1 MRWIYYI
8 GMVGAFV
15 GCFSGVA
22 YAQGQ
27 VPSAVPANPV
37 PPTGSPPGTNPAPPP
52 TTTPTASNPP
62 APPAPNPSWTSATG
76 IQTALPPPPP
86 PPGADTTATGV
97 APIPPGGGPGTAIP
111 QGSPNPQPYPYPY
124 NPYYPPY
131 PTNQQGAYPPPW
143 GWAPRPAPVT
153 TWYGWQ
159 TLIGV
164 LAGDALTLIGGSFN
178 NSPMIY
184 IGVGA
189 HVFTGPI
196 VHWAH
201 GNAGKGFISLGLNL
215 GIPTIGALS
224 SVVLGYYGLILAGIG
239 YLAAPTLDMALLS
252 TETVDGPATA
262 PKGARVLLPSSVGI
276 MPMLDPNR
284 RGLMLVGRF

>member
-1 MRWIYYI
+1 MRWLCYI
-8 GMVGAFV
+8 GTVVTLVGS
-15 GCFSGVA
+15 FSGLA

-27 VPSAVPANPV
+27 VPSAGPANPV
-37 PPTGSPPGTNPAPPP
+37 PPAASPPGGNPTPPP
-52 TTTPTASNPP
+52 TTTPIAPNPTP
-62 APPAPNPSWTSATG
+62 PPAPNPSWSSATG
-76 IQTALPPPPP
+76 IQTTLPPPPP
-86 PPGADTTATGV
+86 SPGADANAATA
-97 APIPPGGGPGTAIP
+97 PSIPVGGGPGTATP
-111 QGSPNPQPYPYPY
+111 QVGPAPQPYPY

-131 PTNQQGAYPPPW
+131 PPNQQGTYAPPW

-164 LAGDALTLIGGSFN
+164 VAGDALTLIGGSFN
-178 NSPMIY
+178 NSPMLY

-196 VHWAH
+196 VQWAH

-215 GIPTIGALS
+215 GIPAIGALS
-224 SVVLGYYGLILAGIG
+224 SVVLGYYGVILAGIG

-252 TETVDGPATA
+252 TETAEAPTV
-262 PKGARVLLPSSVGI
+262 PKGARLLLPSSVGI
-276 MPMLDPNR
+276 MPMLDANR
-284 RGLMLVGRF
+284 RGLTLIGRF